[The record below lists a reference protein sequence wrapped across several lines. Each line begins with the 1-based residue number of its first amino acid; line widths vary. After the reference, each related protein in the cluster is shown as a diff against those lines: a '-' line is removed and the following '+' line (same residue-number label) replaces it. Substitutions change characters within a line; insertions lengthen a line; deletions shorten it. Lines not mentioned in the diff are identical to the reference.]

1 MTGCPPAPESVP
13 APAPRTV
20 RGMAF
25 MVGGT
30 VCVAITAPLVRI
42 VSEEMHPFQ
51 IAFFGNLF
59 GLLIFTPIV
68 LGRGLAPLRTRRFG
82 LLAVRGALSVLD
94 ILLIYTAFSLAPLA
108 KVVALDFAAPLFAT
122 ALALVFL
129 GETIRMRRITALVAG
144 FVGAL
149 IIIRPGLIAIDTGT
163 LAALGAA
170 MSWGLAIVVI
180 KVLARTES
188 SVTITLYTILLS
200 APFNLIVALPV
211 WTTPGWSALALLA
224 VIGGVT
230 TVNHLCAAQ
239 AFKDAD
245 LTAVLPLNFLKM
257 IWVALAGFLVFGEI
271 PDAWTWVGSVMIFS
285 AATYIAVREGRVR
298 RTGRRHRRRDPR
310 GDHR

>member
-1 MTGCPPAPESVP
+1 
-13 APAPRTV
+13 
-20 RGMAF
+20 MAF
-25 MVGGT
+25 MVAST
-30 VCVAITAPLVRI
+30 VCFAVEAPLVRV

-59 GLLIFTPIV
+59 GLLFFMPIV

-82 LLAVRGALSVLD
+82 LLAVRGALNVLD

-108 KVVALDFAAPLFAT
+108 KVVALNFSAPLFAT

-149 IIIRPGLIAIDTGT
+149 ITIRPGLIAIDPGT

-170 MSWGLAIVVI
+170 MSWGLAVVVI

-188 SVTITLYTILLS
+188 SATITLYTILLS
-200 APFNLIVALPV
+200 APFTLIVALPV
-211 WTTPGWSALALLA
+211 WTTPSWSALARLA
-224 VIGGVT
+224 VVGGVT
-230 TVNHLCAAQ
+230 PLLHLCSAQ

-245 LTAVLPLNFLKM
+245 LTAVLPLNFLTM
-257 IWVALAGFLVFGEI
+257 IWVALTGFLVFGEI

-298 RTGRRHRRRDPR
+298 RTGRQDRRLRTK
-310 GDHR
+310 G